1 MGFLYISFAIS
12 FIILLIINIAFVII
26 NIYLWSI
33 GDHAIVTSGTNLI
46 EILYHAPYF
55 KWVVLSD
62 AIWLGL
68 GFLFALTR
76 KRYKTDQ
83 RFYLDTKKI
92 SDPIITVVI
101 PTYNEENNVEKVIK
115 DFQSEKNVKYI
126 LVIDNNSTDKTVEI
140 AKQCGATVITKEI
153 NKGFGDSCIV
163 GLNEALK
170 TDANI
175 ITLTECDGTYS
186 SSDIQKMIPYLD
198 NCEVVLGTRLIQVLI
213 EKENQNGM
221 FNTWGNFFI
230 AKLIQLKYFS
240 LLHMGVI
247 SLTDVGCTFRCI
259 RRDGLEKMIGR
270 ITNDY
275 NKKIDKNGWLI
286 IPYLNMIAIQ
296 NDLKIVE
303 VPITFKK
310 RTGGTS
316 KSGVGRKSKGLLYGL
331 RFIWFVLK
339 T

>member
-1 MGFLYISFAIS
+1 MGKLLYRK
-12 FIILLIINIAFVII
+12 INSAKIFQLAAH
-26 NIYLWSI
+26 
-33 GDHAIVTSGTNLI
+33 G
-46 EILYHAPYF
+46 
-55 KWVVLSD
+55 VV
-62 AIWLGL
+62 
-68 GFLFALTR
+68 
-76 KRYKTDQ
+76 
-83 RFYLDTKKI
+83 
-92 SDPIITVVI
+92 
-101 PTYNEENNVEKVIK
+101 
-115 DFQSEKNVKYI
+115 
-126 LVIDNNSTDKTVEI
+126 
-140 AKQCGATVITKEI
+140 
-153 NKGFGDSCIV
+153 
-163 GLNEALK
+163 
-170 TDANI
+170 
-175 ITLTECDGTYS
+175 
-186 SSDIQKMIPYLD
+186 
-198 NCEVVLGTRLIQVLI
+198 
-213 EKENQNGM
+213 
-221 FNTWGNFFI
+221 
-230 AKLIQLKYFS
+230 
-240 LLHMGVI
+240 